1 MRRNLVLNAQFTNNS
16 RCLLGCKLVELVEVI
31 LGNVRR
37 AYGIRVLRV
46 DAPETVMVAHLLACA
61 VEEEDRF
68 VCGRTFVIDETPD
81 LRLLAGLELLG
92 LVDHHLFHL
101 PGR

>member
-1 MRRNLVLNAQFTNNS
+1 MA
-16 RCLLGCKLVELVEVI
+16 CKQVEPVEVI
-31 LGNVRR
+31 LGDVRR
-37 AYGIRVLRV
+37 AYAIRVLRV
-46 DAPETVMVAHLLACA
+46 DAPETIMVAHLLACA

-68 VCGRTFVIDETPD
+68 VSGTTFVIDETPD